1 MVVSDLKLN
10 MDMFTLT
17 KSPIFINRIIEIV
30 DHALVGDG
38 MADAQRKKDLFERFK
53 ALFHSPETFDMD
65 KAEAAAAAYAELSS
79 SGLPGMIRA
88 HKRTVPKRIPPRGS
102 GPTPPAL
109 KTVLE
114 QLQALIAD
122 KVDTIKNV
130 VETEQRMLGQPTVGV
145 ELKDLSAMRS
155 ELAACNDPE
164 KVQKVLSDWTPQL
177 YARSHTKVAAMLG
190 QLEDLQEFLGVSTQT
205 LSDRKATKEGG
216 STAEGDR
223 DE

>member
-1 MVVSDLKLN
+1 
-10 MDMFTLT
+10 
-17 KSPIFINRIIEIV
+17 
-30 DHALVGDG
+30 
-38 MADAQRKKDLFERFK
+38 
-53 ALFHSPETFDMD
+53 
-65 KAEAAAAAYAELSS
+65 
-79 SGLPGMIRA
+79 MIRA
-88 HKRTVPKRIPPRGS
+88 HKRTMPKRIPPRGS
-102 GPTPPAL
+102 RPTPPAL

-122 KVDTIKNV
+122 KVDNIKNV
-130 VETEQRMLGQPTVGV
+130 VEAEQRMLGQPTVGV

-155 ELAACNDPE
+155 ELAAACNDPD

-177 YARSHTKVAAMLG
+177 YARSHAKVAAMLG